1 MSMKKTDMEKNMAKK
16 LSGRLKAEAIPQR
29 FGAGSAASAPKKE
42 KPAAAKTISLT
53 VRLPADLAAR
63 IHERAVGQEGGA
75 SAVVAKA
82 VEQWL
87 ADPASEAG
95 KGD

>member
-16 LSGRLKAEAIPQR
+16 LGGRLKAEAIPQR
-29 FGAGSAASAPKKE
+29 FGAGSAAPAVKKE
-42 KPAAAKTISLT
+42 KPAPVKTISLT
-53 VRLPADLAAR
+53 VRLPAELAAG

-87 ADPASEAG
+87 ASAASEAD
-95 KGD
+95 KGG